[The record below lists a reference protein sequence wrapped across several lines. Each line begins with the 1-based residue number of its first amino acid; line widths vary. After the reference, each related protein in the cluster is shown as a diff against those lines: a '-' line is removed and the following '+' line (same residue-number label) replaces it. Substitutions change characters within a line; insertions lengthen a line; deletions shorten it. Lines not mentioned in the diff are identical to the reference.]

1 MNQDKLN
8 DIIGKNI
15 KKYRL
20 EYKDEKITQ
29 EKLAEQID
37 VSVAFLS
44 RVERG
49 TSHINL
55 KRLTQ
60 ICEILG
66 VSEGSILNGVS
77 SNSDNY
83 LASEFNNILN
93 SVSSDKQKLIYKIAK
108 VISEEE

>member
-1 MNQDKLN
+1 MALDYN
-8 DIIGKNI
+8 IIGERLKKARIDKNM
-15 KKYRL
+15 
-20 EYKDEKITQ
+20 TQ

-77 SNSDNY
+77 SDSDNY

>member
-1 MNQDKLN
+1 MALDYK
-8 DIIGKNI
+8 IIGERLKKGRIDKNM
-15 KKYRL
+15 
-20 EYKDEKITQ
+20 TQ

>member
-1 MNQDKLN
+1 MALDYN
-8 DIIGKNI
+8 IIGERLKKARIDKNM
-15 KKYRL
+15 
-20 EYKDEKITQ
+20 TQ

-37 VSVAFLS
+37 VSVAFLI

>member
-1 MNQDKLN
+1 MAVDYY
-8 DIIGKNI
+8 IIGSRLKQARI
-15 KKYRL
+15 KAGL
-20 EYKDEKITQ
+20 TQ
-29 EKLAEQID
+29 QELAEQTNL
-37 VSVAFLS
+37 SVAFIS
-44 RVERG
+44 RIERG
-49 TSHINL
+49 SSHINL

-77 SNSDNY
+77 SNSNNY
-83 LASEFNNILN
+83 LTSEFNEILN

>member
-1 MNQDKLN
+1 MALDYN
-8 DIIGKNI
+8 IIGERLKKARIDKNM
-15 KKYRL
+15 
-20 EYKDEKITQ
+20 TQ

-93 SVSSDKQKLIYKIAK
+93 SVSSDKPKLIYKIAK

>member
-1 MNQDKLN
+1 MALDYN
-8 DIIGKNI
+8 IIGERLKKARIDKNM
-15 KKYRL
+15 
-20 EYKDEKITQ
+20 TQ

-66 VSEGSILNGVS
+66 VSEGSILNDVS

>member
-1 MNQDKLN
+1 MALDYN
-8 DIIGKNI
+8 IIGERLKKARIDKN
-15 KKYRL
+15 
-20 EYKDEKITQ
+20 ITQ

>member
-1 MNQDKLN
+1 MALDYN
-8 DIIGKNI
+8 IIGERLKKARIDKNM
-15 KKYRL
+15 
-20 EYKDEKITQ
+20 TQ

-93 SVSSDKQKLIYKIAK
+93 SVSSDKQKLIYKNAK
-108 VISEEE
+108 VISVEE

>member
-1 MNQDKLN
+1 MALN
-8 DIIGKNI
+8 YSIIGMRLKQARI
-15 KKYRL
+15 KAGL
-20 EYKDEKITQ
+20 TQ
-29 EKLAEQID
+29 QELAEQTNL
-37 VSVAFLS
+37 SVAFIS
-44 RVERG
+44 RIERG
-49 TSHINL
+49 SSHINL

-77 SNSDNY
+77 SNSNNY
-83 LASEFNNILN
+83 LTSEFNEILN

>member
-1 MNQDKLN
+1 MALDYN
-8 DIIGKNI
+8 IIGERLRKARIDKNM
-15 KKYRL
+15 
-20 EYKDEKITQ
+20 TQ

>member
-1 MNQDKLN
+1 MALDYH
-8 DIIGKNI
+8 IIGERLKKARVEKNM
-15 KKYRL
+15 
-20 EYKDEKITQ
+20 TQ
-29 EKLAEQID
+29 EKPAEQLD
-37 VSVAFLS
+37 VSIAFLS
-44 RVERG
+44 RIERG
-49 TSHINL
+49 SSHINL

-77 SNSDNY
+77 SNSNNY
-83 LASEFNNILN
+83 LTSEFNEILN

>member
-1 MNQDKLN
+1 MALDYN
-8 DIIGKNI
+8 IIGERLKKARIDKNM
-15 KKYRL
+15 
-20 EYKDEKITQ
+20 TQ

-66 VSEGSILNGVS
+66 VSEGSILN
-77 SNSDNY
+77 SDNY

>member
-1 MNQDKLN
+1 MALDYH
-8 DIIGKNI
+8 IIGERLKKARVEKNM
-15 KKYRL
+15 
-20 EYKDEKITQ
+20 TQ
-29 EKLAEQID
+29 EKLAD
-37 VSVAFLS
+37 VSIAFLS
-44 RVERG
+44 RIERG
-49 TSHINL
+49 SSHINL

-77 SNSDNY
+77 SNSNNY
-83 LASEFNNILN
+83 LTSEFNEILN

>member
-1 MNQDKLN
+1 MALDYN
-8 DIIGKNI
+8 IIGERLKKAKIDKNM
-15 KKYRL
+15 
-20 EYKDEKITQ
+20 TQ